1 MAPARAASLLVT
13 SLLAT
18 SMLAGNLQAAEL
30 PAAARDAMQR
40 ARIAES
46 ALSVLVQEAGSGRTL
61 LASNERV
68 AVNPA
73 SLMKLL
79 TTYAALDSL
88 GPAWSWATP
97 VYFGG
102 PLRDGVLEG
111 PLVIKG
117 AGDPK
122 LVIERLWL
130 LLRRVQQLGVTE
142 IRGDIV
148 LDRSAFAAAD
158 GAATDFDGDA
168 TRPYN
173 VLPDPL
179 LLNFKSVIY
188 SFVPDP
194 ARGVARVMAEPDL
207 GPGRAERTVPL
218 NAGPCDDWR
227 GALKAVAGDKGYRF
241 AGSYPQACGE
251 QTWPL
256 ADPNPATYN
265 ARFIETIWRELGG
278 RLSGVVRDGPVPAGA
293 RLAFEYRS
301 PPLAETV
308 RDINKFSNNVMAQ
321 QLALSLALHRAGTAP
336 QRGGVGSGVGS
347 GVSAGVGAGV
357 GSVVG
362 SGVSAGVT
370 AEAARDTLRRWVAER
385 LGEPPAEI
393 VIDSGSGLSRQNRV
407 TAAWLGVLLQH
418 AYSSPVMPEL
428 MSSLP
433 VTGLDG
439 TLRRSRAA
447 PGRAH
452 LKTGSLREVAG
463 VAGYVLADSGQRYV
477 LVAIVNHANAAQAR
491 PAIDELVQWVM
502 RDGPAATAGL
512 PPPTPHLATRQP
524 PALKKP

>member
-1 MAPARAASLLVT
+1 
-13 SLLAT
+13 
-18 SMLAGNLQAAEL
+18 MLAGSLQAAEL
-30 PAAARDAMQR
+30 PAAARDALQR
-40 ARIAES
+40 ARIPES
-46 ALSVLVQEAGSGRTL
+46 GFSVFVQEAGGSRTL
-61 LASNERV
+61 LASNERA

-148 LDRSAFAAAD
+148 LDRSAFAAVE

-173 VLPDPL
+173 VLPDAL
-179 LLNFKSVIY
+179 LLNFKSVTY

-194 ARGVARVMAEPDL
+194 TRGVARVLAEPEL
-207 GPGRAERTVPL
+207 GVARVERTVPL
-218 NAGPCDDWR
+218 SAGPCDDWR

-256 ADPNPATYN
+256 ADPNPASYN
-265 ARFIETIWRELGG
+265 ARFIEAMWRDIGG
-278 RLSGVVRDGPVPAGA
+278 RLTGVVRDGAVPAGA
-293 RLAFEYRS
+293 WLAFEHRS

-308 RDINKFSNNVMAQ
+308 RDINKFSNNVMSQ
-321 QLALSLALHRAGTAP
+321 QLALSLALHRVGAAP
-336 QRGGVGSGVGS
+336 PR
-347 GVSAGVGAGV
+347 AGVGAGV
-357 GSVVG
+357 GA
-362 SGVSAGVT
+362 GVSAGVT
-370 AEAARDTLRRWVAER
+370 TAASAGVTADAARDTLRRWVAER

-393 VIDSGSGLSRQNRV
+393 VIDNGSGLSRHNRV

-418 AYSSPVMPEL
+418 AYTSPVMPEL

-452 LKTGSLREVAG
+452 LKTGSLREVTG
-463 VAGYVLADSGQRYV
+463 VAGYVLANSGQRYV
-477 LVAIVNHANAAQAR
+477 LVAIANHANAPQAR

-502 RDGPAATAGL
+502 RDGAAAAAGL
-512 PPPTPHLATRQP
+512 PPPPLATRQP
-524 PALKKP
+524 PGSKKP